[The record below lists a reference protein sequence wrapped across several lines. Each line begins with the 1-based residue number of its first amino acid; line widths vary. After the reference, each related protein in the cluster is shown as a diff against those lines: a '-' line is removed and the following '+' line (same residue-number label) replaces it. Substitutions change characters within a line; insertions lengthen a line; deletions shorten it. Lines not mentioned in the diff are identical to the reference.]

1 MKILP
6 LAMVCVVSACTGNIG
21 GAPGEGAEGGPS
33 GPGAGSAADGGVDS
47 GERGG
52 PIDAG
57 ATDGG
62 SPDSDPGTS
71 SEGGAAHDAATHDAA
86 GGGDDGGAPLV
97 PAPLTGNVSP
107 GTWQYIDVLSP
118 GFPQGKMHAGLLLPS
133 GYSAAYRYPV
143 IVYEHQNS
151 EGVAWYQQGGD
162 PTQNTI
168 VDQDVIDG
176 FFNSTS
182 YRRDHPSIVIVP
194 FCDQTIDPSGSDGDS
209 NFGGYGDSP
218 GSSHNENGVVAV
230 VRYVQASFSVYPAKT
245 YVTGQS
251 LGGIGSWALL
261 LDHNRL
267 HGALSRTFT
276 AGAPLSGGLTRSSVT
291 GTGPGAVLDASSVAL
306 LSGVPIWAIN
316 GQQDTWQGDPAS
328 SGDSVGR
335 PLWRAITGNESF
347 PVDQSAPS
355 STQAGA
361 SPYHY
366 DDATTGH
373 NTWNRNAAGS
383 NYGLYPDDAKP
394 WIDWL
399 FQQGG

>member
-1 MKILP
+1 MKRILP
-6 LAMVCVVSACTGNIG
+6 LAVIWFVPACTGVI
-21 GAPGEGAEGGPS
+21 GGPS
-33 GPGAGSAADGGVDS
+33 SESADGGDRS
-47 GERGG
+47 DREAG
-52 PIDAG
+52 P
-57 ATDGG
+57 ATDGA
-62 SPDSDPGTS
+62 SQDSGVGVAPGDA
-71 SEGGAAHDAATHDAA
+71 GPHDAAAPVDVES
-86 GGGDDGGAPLV
+86 GDDGGAPLV
-97 PAPLTGNVSP
+97 PSPLTGNVSP
-107 GTWQYIDVLSP
+107 GTWQYIDVPSP
-118 GFPQGKMHAGLLLPS
+118 GFPQGTMHAALLLPS
-133 GYSAAYRYPV
+133 GYGTAFRYPV

-151 EGVAWYQQGGD
+151 EGVAWYTQGGD

-168 VDQDVIDG
+168 VQQDVIDG
-176 FFNSTS
+176 FFNSVA
-182 YRRDHPSIVIVP
+182 YRTDHPSIVIVP
-194 FCDQTIDPSGSDGDS
+194 FCDQTIDPSGSNGDS

-230 VRYVQASFSVYPAKT
+230 VEYVQAHFSAYPAKT

-267 HGALSRTFT
+267 HGSLSRTFA

-291 GTGPGAVLDASSVAL
+291 GTGPGGVLDPGSAAL

-316 GQQDTWQGDPAS
+316 GQGDTWQGDPAS

-335 PLWRAITGNESF
+335 PLWRAVTGNSSF
-347 PVDQSAPS
+347 PVDQNTPS
-355 STQAGA
+355 TTQAGA

-373 NTWNRNAAGS
+373 NTWNGNAAGS

-394 WIDWL
+394 WVDWL
-399 FQQGG
+399 FQQ